1 MATITPN
8 QKNRLLSLQTSLGQD
23 VLIPT
28 GFNGIEE
35 LSKLF
40 EFKIAAVST
49 QQNITADQILGKS
62 ATLSITRPDSDPR
75 VFNGIVASFSASY
88 AVVQGLRAYEL
99 VLRPKLW
106 LLTKTSDCKI
116 FQNNTVL
123 QITDS
128 IFSENQITN
137 YKKQAITGSHPSRD
151 YCVQY
156 METDFDFLMRIWA
169 EEGIYYYFDH
179 KNDQHTLVLSDSIN
193 GYCDCQDN
201 KVTHA
206 PAVQNETIVITK
218 WDNGSNFVSGKYTLN
233 DYNFEQPSTNLIATT
248 NTTLSNAQF
257 KTWELYNYP
266 GNYTQKSDGQ
276 NLSRTRMEE
285 IEAAYAV
292 STGEGKYRGFMPG
305 SKITMDTHEVK
316 AEEKKNYVIS
326 YVEHQAFEETHLG
339 TTTTPVSYA
348 NKFKTLPATT
358 VFRPPLIT
366 RRPLIPGPQTAKVV
380 GPSGEDIYCD
390 KYGRIRV
397 QFFWDRYGKN
407 NENSS
412 CWIRVAQVFAGANWG
427 TIYTPR
433 IGMEV
438 IVAFLDGDPDQ
449 PLVVGSVYNADN
461 MPPYTLPGSKTQS
474 GIKTRSTTK
483 GTSSTYNEMRIEDKK
498 DSELFYFRAQK
509 DFQREVMNNDTLS
522 VSNDRTLT
530 ITKNLSETVSEGN
543 MSSTVSKGNKST
555 TVSKGNVA
563 MDINSGNYNL
573 TLGTGSAN
581 VKCNGGSILL
591 QAATSITLKVGSNQI
606 VINQAGVTIKGTMV
620 ESTATGTSKTAGA
633 IVQVNGSGMVKMA
646 GGVVTIN

>member
-8 QKNRLLSLQTSLGQD
+8 QKNRLLSLKTSLGQD
-23 VLIPT
+23 VLVPT
-28 GFNGIEE
+28 EFRGTEE
-35 LSKLF
+35 LSSLF

-62 ATLSITRPDSDPR
+62 ATLSITRPNSDPR
-75 VFNGIVASFSASY
+75 EFNGIVASFSASY
-88 AVVQGLRAYEL
+88 AVVQGLRTYEL
-99 VLRPKLW
+99 ILRPKLW

-116 FQNNTVL
+116 FQNKTII

-128 IFSENQITN
+128 ILSENQITN

-169 EEGIYYYFDH
+169 EEGVYFYFDH

-193 GYCDCQDN
+193 GYCECQDN

-206 PAVQNETIVITK
+206 PAVQNETIAITK
-218 WDNGSNFVSGKYTLN
+218 WDNGNNFVSGKYTLN

-248 NTTLSNAQF
+248 NTTLSNSQF

-266 GNYTQKSDGQ
+266 GNYTQKNDGQ

-285 IEAAYAV
+285 VEAVYAI
-292 STGEGKYRGFMPG
+292 SSGEGKYRGFMPG

-339 TTTTPVSYA
+339 TTITPISYT
-348 NKFKTLPATT
+348 NNFKTLPATT
-358 VFRPPLIT
+358 VFRPQLIA

-380 GPSGEDIYCD
+380 GPSGEEIYCD

-433 IGMEV
+433 VGMEV

-461 MPPYTLPGSKTQS
+461 MPPYALPGLKTQS

-509 DFQREVMNNDTLS
+509 DFQREVMNNDTLT
-522 VSNDRTLT
+522 VSNDQT
-530 ITKNLSETVSEGN
+530 ITIKKNLSETVSEGN
-543 MSSTVSKGNKST
+543 MSSTISQGNKST

-563 MDINSGNYNL
+563 MDVNSGNYNL
-573 TLGTGSAN
+573 TLGTGNAN

-591 QAATSITLKVGSNQI
+591 QAATSITLKVGSNEIEISQSGI
-606 VINQAGVTIKGTMV
+606 TIKGTTV
-620 ESTATGTSKTAGA
+620 ESTATGSSTTKGA
-633 IVQVNGSGMVKMA
+633 IVTVQASGMTTLK
-646 GGVVTIN
+646 GGVVNIN